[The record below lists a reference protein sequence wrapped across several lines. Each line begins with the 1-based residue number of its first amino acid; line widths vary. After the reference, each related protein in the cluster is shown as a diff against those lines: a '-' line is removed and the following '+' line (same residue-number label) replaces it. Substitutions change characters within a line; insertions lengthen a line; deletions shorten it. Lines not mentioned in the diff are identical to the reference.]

1 MGIISRKLR
10 KRQSNGKHPK
20 KKTYTRHRYR
30 TLRTPRTPRTP
41 RSPRTPRTRRSTEA
55 TGFFRN
61 FFKKINRRTRRYSPR
76 LKLNKKGYVVNE
88 QGKQLPLDGYSPP
101 HKLNEKGEI
110 IVSR

>member
-10 KRQSNGKHPK
+10 KRHSNGKHPK

-30 TLRTPRTPRTP
+30 TPRT
-41 RSPRTPRTRRSTEA
+41 PRTPRTRRSTGA

-61 FFKKINRRTRRYSPR
+61 FFKKKNRRTRRNSPP